1 MKRYFSLLGLLP
13 FIYFIYVAYIFSNNI
28 LGVENLWIVWAFVYY
43 LIFSAGINFTADIS
57 NDSFKGLNHGAVG
70 IQLFIAIT
78 FMLWDMDFKQIII
91 AWMLFLVLF
100 IFKREFFV
108 IWKMIGFPSQKGF
121 QKGVQERTISSDKSV
136 NIVIFY
142 IIVFVASYLSHV
154 VPRVFMEH

>member
-28 LGVENLWIVWAFVYY
+28 FGVENLWIIWAFVYY

-91 AWMLFLVLF
+91 AWGLFLIFF

-108 IWKMIGFPSQKGF
+108 IWKVIGFPSQKGF

-154 VPRVFMEH
+154 VPRIFMEH